1 MSKKKEKTELAPKE
15 KQPISRHAGEPTRS
29 GAYYLPA
36 VDIFQTKEDL
46 VIVADMPGVSPE
58 NLDVDLADSILTVTG
73 EVVVP
78 DADWKLRYRE
88 YGIGGYT
95 RRFTL
100 SDKIDQSGIEAKL
113 ENGVLTVRLPKAD
126 ALKPRKVVVKAA

>member
-1 MSKKKEKTELAPKE
+1 MSKHKEKTELAPKE

-29 GAYYLPA
+29 GAYYSPA
-36 VDIFQTKEDL
+36 VDIFQTEEDL
-46 VIVADMPGVSPE
+46 IIVADMPGVAPE
-58 NLDVDLADSILTVTG
+58 NLGVDLEDSVLTITG
-73 EVVVP
+73 TVVEP
-78 DADWKLRYRE
+78 DSGWKLRYRE

-113 ENGVLTVRLPKAD
+113 VNGVLTMRLPKAD